1 MLENKARIKWA
12 CRRGM
17 LELDVIL
24 MPFFEACFD
33 TLSVEEKGD
42 FITLLEAD
50 DPDLFAWLMG
60 YVRCQDPTLSR
71 MVDKIVSH
79 NLAKLH

>member
-17 LELDVIL
+17 LELDVII

-33 TLSVEEKGD
+33 VLSSEEKND
-42 FITLLEAD
+42 FVVLLEAD

-60 YVRCQDPTLSR
+60 HAQCQNPALSR
-71 MVDKIVSH
+71 MVDKIVSY
-79 NLAKLH
+79 NLAKLR